1 MHKLLRYDV
10 NIVNGIT
17 SVIKEH
23 NISDLILSITEKK
36 GMSDSF
42 IGNLTEGILTKSN
55 ITTFVYRATQPISTI
70 KRHIVII
77 PKNAEYE
84 VGFPF
89 WLIKVWNIAKN
100 SGAVMEFYGHEKTL
114 NLIKEVHQK
123 HPIEADFKIFE
134 DWDDFL
140 ILSREIKSDDNLIV
154 VLSRDKS
161 LSYHSNM
168 EKIPAYLK
176 KYFNPNSF
184 ILIYPMQAGVIDFDN
199 ENYINPSLLEPIE
212 KLDEIGK
219 TIARLFRKK

>member
-1 MHKLLRYDV
+1 
-10 NIVNGIT
+10 
-17 SVIKEH
+17 
-23 NISDLILSITEKK
+23 
-36 GMSDSF
+36 
-42 IGNLTEGILTKSN
+42 
-55 ITTFVYRATQPISTI
+55 
-70 KRHIVII
+70 
-77 PKNAEYE
+77 
-84 VGFPF
+84 
-89 WLIKVWNIAKN
+89 
-100 SGAVMEFYGHEKTL
+100 VMEFYGHEKTL

-161 LSYHSNM
+161 LSYHSKM
-168 EKIPAYLK
+168 EKIPSYLK
-176 KYFNPNSF
+176 KYFHPNSF

-219 TIARLFRKK
+219 TVARLFRKK